1 MEMRIWLKVVVISL
15 FFTAGYM
22 LPFITPTKVKFAHHP
37 LPKVIESCIWNKK
50 TCSSNHLQVTIYS
63 GDFSPLS
70 ETVFGFYK
78 SSVTIEEDKVF
89 VTSDDQRFGVIEAQR
104 NRDNKF
110 TVSIPF
116 CSNEQMRIVIFS
128 EDTPAVLLPIK

>member
-1 MEMRIWLKVVVISL
+1 MRIWLKLVVLLSTVIV
-15 FFTAGYM
+15 GYI

-37 LPKVIESCIWNKK
+37 LPRVVESCIWNKE

-63 GDFSPLS
+63 GDFSPLR
-70 ETVFGFYK
+70 ETLFDLYK
-78 SSVTIEEDKVF
+78 NGVSIEENSVF
-89 VTSDDQRFGVIEAQR
+89 VTSDDQLFGVIEAQK
-104 NRDNKF
+104 NSDNKF
-110 TVSIPF
+110 SVSIPF